1 MMEIIYDLN
10 DICREPTV
18 ATIGSFDGV
27 HRGHVAMIEET
38 RRRAAALALP
48 VTLVTFSRHPRML
61 FDTAA
66 QPFLL
71 STQSGRMERLAAT
84 GVERCVVL
92 DFDKELASM
101 TAREFMHKVLAEHLN
116 VKLLVLGYDHRFGR
130 PVVGENSDSYIEYGR
145 ECGIE
150 VVRAAKYDEAECK
163 ISSSQ
168 VRRALAA
175 GDVETAA
182 MLLGHPYSIGGKV
195 VHGAALG
202 RELGF
207 PTANIELGEPM
218 QLLPLNGVY
227 EVSATIDGKLYK
239 GAMNVGVKPTV
250 TGCGKRTVEM
260 FIIDFEG
267 DLYDHNIDVEFVRR
281 LREERRFASLDELKA
296 QIVKDVA
303 AVRMATQKQ

>member
-1 MMEIIYDLN
+1 MEIIYDLN

-38 RRRAAALALP
+38 RRRAAAMNLP
-48 VTLVTFSRHPRML
+48 VTLITFARHPRMI
-61 FDTAA
+61 FDANP

-71 STQSGRMERLAAT
+71 SSPSGRMERLAAT

-92 DFDKELASM
+92 DFNREFAAM
-101 TAREFMHKVLAEHLN
+101 TAREFMYKILAECLN
-116 VKLLVLGYDHRFGR
+116 VKLLVLGYNHRFGR
-130 PVVGENSDSYIEYGR
+130 PIEGEGPEAYVDYGK

-150 VVRAAKYDEAECK
+150 VVRAAKYNEAGLK
-163 ISSSQ
+163 VSSSQ

-182 MLLGHPYSIGGKV
+182 TLLGYRYPISGTV

-207 PTANIELGEPM
+207 PTANIELDEPM

-227 EVSATIDGKLYK
+227 EVSATVEGKLYK

-250 TGCGKRTVEM
+250 TGCGKRTVEL
-260 FIIDFEG
+260 FIIDFTG
-267 DLYDHNIDVEFVRR
+267 DLYGRNISVEFVRR
-281 LREERRFASLDELKA
+281 LREERRFLSLDELKA
-296 QIVKDVA
+296 QIIKDVA
-303 AVRMATQKQ
+303 EVKR

>member
-1 MMEIIYDLN
+1 MEIIYDLN

-38 RRRAAALALP
+38 RRRAAAMNLP
-48 VTLVTFSRHPRML
+48 VTLVTFARHPRMI
-61 FDTAA
+61 FDANP

-71 STQSGRMERLAAT
+71 SSPSGRMERLAAT

-92 DFDKELASM
+92 DFNRKLAAM
-101 TAREFMHKVLAEHLN
+101 TAREFMHRILAECLN
-116 VKLLVLGYDHRFGR
+116 VKLLVLGYNHRFGR
-130 PVVGENSDSYIEYGR
+130 PVEGKDSDAYVDYGK

-150 VVRAAKYDEAECK
+150 VVRAARYNEAGLK
-163 ISSSQ
+163 VSSSQ
-168 VRRALAA
+168 VRRALDA

-182 MLLGHPYSIGGKV
+182 TLLGYRYPISGTV

-207 PTANIELGEPM
+207 PTANIELDESM

-227 EVSATIDGKLYK
+227 EVWATVEGKLYK

-250 TGCGKRTVEM
+250 TGCGKRTVEL
-260 FIIDFEG
+260 FIIDFTG
-267 DLYDHNIDVEFVRR
+267 DLYGRNISVEFVRR
-281 LREERRFASLDELKA
+281 LREERRFLSLDELKA
-296 QIVKDVA
+296 QIIKDVA
-303 AVRMATQKQ
+303 EVKR

>member
-1 MMEIIYDLN
+1 MEIIYDFN
-10 DICREPTV
+10 DICHEATA

-38 RRRAAALALP
+38 RRRAAAQGLP

-61 FDTAA
+61 FDAEP

-71 STQSGRMERLAAT
+71 SAQRGRMARLAAT

-92 DFDKELASM
+92 NFDKELASM
-101 TAREFMHKVLAEHLN
+101 SAREFMHDVLAKRLN

-130 PVVGENSDSYIEYGR
+130 PIEGEDGDSYIGYGR

-150 VVRAAKYDEAECK
+150 VVRAARYNEAGLK
-163 ISSSQ
+163 VSSSQ

-182 MLLGHPYSIGGKV
+182 TLLGYPYSIGGTV

-207 PTANIELGEPM
+207 PTANIEIDEPM
-218 QLLPLNGVY
+218 QLLPMNGVY
-227 EVSATIDGKLYK
+227 EVTATVAGRRYR

-250 TGCGKRTVEM
+250 TGCGKRTVEL

-267 DLYDHNIDVEFVRR
+267 DIYDSYIDVEFVRR
-281 LREERRFASLDELKA
+281 LREERRFSSLDELKA
-296 QIVKDVA
+296 QIVKDVE
-303 AVRMATQKQ
+303 AVRATTMK